1 LVSVHMKMTPVYSL
15 FSLDRFLYNN
25 RQHAHSIIYTLFFSC
40 TKIIK
45 LWMKKRK
52 RKQKLKSKHLSIQNK
67 WLSHGCTGLT
77 SFSLYLWNHY
87 FYGRWTIERE
97 NTFIFIVNFVDL
109 NVPLTRYCCLE
120 WMKKRKRKQKLK
132 SKLNIWR
139 CYFVKT
145 SKPHGQ
151 YPTTSKKD
159 IECC

>member
-1 LVSVHMKMTPVYSL
+1 MKMTPVYSL
-15 FSLDRFLYNN
+15 FSLDRFLYIN

-45 LWMKKRK
+45 L
-52 RKQKLKSKHLSIQNK
+52 
-67 WLSHGCTGLT
+67 
-77 SFSLYLWNHY
+77 
-87 FYGRWTIERE
+87 
-97 NTFIFIVNFVDL
+97 
-109 NVPLTRYCCLE
+109 